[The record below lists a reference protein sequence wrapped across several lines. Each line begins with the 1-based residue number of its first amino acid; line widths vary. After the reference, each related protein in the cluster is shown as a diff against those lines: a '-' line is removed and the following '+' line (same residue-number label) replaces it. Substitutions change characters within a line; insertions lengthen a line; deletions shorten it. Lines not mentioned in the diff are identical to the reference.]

1 MRWLFLRPFV
11 GPGLPSPIE
20 REVEAWAQ
28 AFDEAK
34 LKVKARIE
42 GLGLARLGL
51 AHGGAS
57 G

>member
-1 MRWLFLRPFV
+1 MRWHFPRPFD
-11 GPGLPSPIE
+11 GPRLPSPIE

-28 AFDEAK
+28 AFGEAK